1 MNTFH
6 MESIAVL
13 GVGRLGICT
22 ALVLEKAGYNVICYD
37 INQAA
42 REAIQ
47 KRYIESP
54 EKDVQSMLA
63 DAKTISAVDT
73 LEAALEA
80 DVLFCIVATPS
91 LPDGAYNHEYVESLT
106 DDMIQ
111 VLQKGGSKR
120 KLLNICCTT
129 MPGYCDSLQKKFDQ
143 HNIPVDVCYNPEFI
157 AQGNILYGFTHP
169 DIVLIGEAN
178 KDSGDRLE
186 SIYKTFV
193 QTTPTVCRMTRKEAE
208 ITKISINCFVTTK
221 ISFANTIGDLCV
233 KQGLNADR
241 VLSAIGGDSRVG
253 KKYLGWGHG
262 YGGPC
267 FPRDNRALCLYCA
280 CEGIP
285 NRIGMATD
293 QTNASHLEFL
303 VQTLKALKQEV
314 GKDFLFRDLA
324 YKPGTIILE
333 ESQSL
338 ALAQRLDLEGFP
350 IYVQESP
357 EMKKE
362 LGKQARSQFL
372 FVDDSVDASN
382 YIVVDKDLTCLRMRM

>member
-1 MNTFH
+1 M
-6 MESIAVL
+6 L

-22 ALVLEKAGYNVICYD
+22 ALVLEKAGYNVVCYD
-37 INQAA
+37 INEAA

-54 EKDVQSMLA
+54 EKDVQSMLSQ
-63 DAKTISAVDT
+63 AKSISAVDT

-106 DDMIQ
+106 DEIIQ
-111 VLQKGGSKR
+111 VLQKGGSNR

-129 MPGYCDSLQKKFDQ
+129 MPGYCDTLQKKFDQ

-178 KDSGDRLE
+178 KESGDRLE
-186 SIYKTFV
+186 RIYKSVV
-193 QTTPTVCRMTRKEAE
+193 QTTPTICRMTRKEAE
-208 ITKISINCFVTTK
+208 LTKIAINCFVTTK

-233 KQGLNADR
+233 KGGMNADR

-267 FPRDNRALCLYCA
+267 FPRDNRALCLYSQRQ
-280 CEGIP
+280 GIP
-285 NRIGMATD
+285 NRVGEATD
-293 QTNASHLEFL
+293 QTNTSHLDFL
-303 VQTLKALKQEV
+303 VQTLKALKHEV

-357 EMKKE
+357 EIKKE
-362 LGKQARSQFL
+362 LETRSRFF
-372 FVDDSVDASN
+372 FVDSSVDASN
-382 YIVVDKDLTCLRMRM
+382 YIVVDKDVSCLRMRM

>member
-1 MNTFH
+1 
-6 MESIAVL
+6 MESIGVL

-22 ALVLEKAGYNVICYD
+22 ALVLEKAGYNVVCYD
-37 INQAA
+37 INEAA

-54 EKDVQSMLA
+54 EKDVQSMLSQ
-63 DAKTISAVDT
+63 AKSISAVDT

-106 DDMIQ
+106 DEIIQ
-111 VLQKGGSKR
+111 VLQKGGSNR

-129 MPGYCDSLQKKFDQ
+129 MPGYCDTLQKKFDQ

-178 KDSGDRLE
+178 KESGDRLE
-186 SIYKTFV
+186 RIYKSVV
-193 QTTPTVCRMTRKEAE
+193 QTTPTICRMTRKEAE
-208 ITKISINCFVTTK
+208 LTKIAINCFVTTK

-233 KQGLNADR
+233 KGGMNADR

-267 FPRDNRALCLYCA
+267 FPRDNRALCLYSQRQ
-280 CEGIP
+280 GIP
-285 NRIGMATD
+285 NRVGEATD
-293 QTNASHLEFL
+293 QTNTSHLDFL
-303 VQTLKALKQEV
+303 VQTLKALKHEV

-357 EMKKE
+357 EIKKE
-362 LGKQARSQFL
+362 LETRSRFF
-372 FVDDSVDASN
+372 FVDSSVDASN
-382 YIVVDKDLTCLRMRM
+382 YIVVDKDVSCLRMRM

>member
-1 MNTFH
+1 
-6 MESIAVL
+6 MESIGVL

-22 ALVLEKAGYNVICYD
+22 ALVLEKAGYNVVCYD
-37 INQAA
+37 INEAA

-54 EKDVQSMLA
+54 EKDVQAMLSQ
-63 DAKTISAVDT
+63 AKSISAVDT

-91 LPDGAYNHEYVESLT
+91 LPDGSYNHEYVESLT
-106 DDMIQ
+106 DEIIQ
-111 VLQKGGSKR
+111 VLQKGVSNR

-129 MPGYCDSLQKKFDQ
+129 MPGYCDTLQKKFDQ

-178 KDSGDRLE
+178 KESGDTLE
-186 SIYKTFV
+186 RIYKSFV
-193 QTTPTVCRMTRKEAE
+193 QTTPTICRMTRKEAE
-208 ITKISINCFVTTK
+208 LTKIAINCFVTTK
-221 ISFANTIGDLCV
+221 ISFANTIGDLCLE
-233 KQGLNADR
+233 GGMNADR

-267 FPRDNRALCLYCA
+267 FPRDNRALCLYSQRQ
-280 CEGIP
+280 GIP
-285 NRIGMATD
+285 NRVGEATD
-293 QTNASHLEFL
+293 QTNISHLNFL
-303 VQTLKALKQEV
+303 VQTLKALKQEL
-314 GKDFLFRDLA
+314 GRDFLFRDLA

-357 EMKKE
+357 EIKKE
-362 LGKQARSQFL
+362 LEARSRFF
-372 FVDDSVDASN
+372 FVDSSVDASN
-382 YIVVDKDLTCLRMRM
+382 YIVVDKDVSCLRMRM

>member
-111 VLQKGGSKR
+111 VLQKGGSNR

-178 KDSGDRLE
+178 KESGDRLE
-186 SIYKTFV
+186 AIYKAFV

-208 ITKISINCFVTTK
+208 ITKIAINCFVTTK

-362 LGKQARSQFL
+362 LESQARSRFL
-372 FVDDSVDASN
+372 FVDDSVEASN
-382 YIVVDKDLTCLRMRM
+382 YIVVDKDLSCLRMRM